1 MRLVDAHDFTFADQA
16 AREARSATLLA
27 GQAAPTE
34 AAPAVTV
41 VLSFRGRCEQVSGS
55 RISYHG
61 FSIQRC
67 PCSFVL

>member
-1 MRLVDAHDFTFADQA
+1 MDAQDFALPNQA
-16 AREARSATLLA
+16 AREAGSAALLA

-34 AAPAVTV
+34 AAPAVTAIV
-41 VLSFRGRCEQVSGS
+41 SVRDRCEQVSGS

-61 FSIQRC
+61 FSIRRC